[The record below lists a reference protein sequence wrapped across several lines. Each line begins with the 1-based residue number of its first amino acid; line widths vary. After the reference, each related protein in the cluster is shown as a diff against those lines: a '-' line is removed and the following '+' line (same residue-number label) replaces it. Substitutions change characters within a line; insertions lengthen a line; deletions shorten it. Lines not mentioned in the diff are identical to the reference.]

1 MITYSLD
8 LDSAAK
14 PLERYWETCV
24 GSCHAATA
32 LREDYRQ
39 MLTQCHQELG
49 FMYLRFHGLFD
60 DDMSVVKK
68 PLFSDKLVLSFSNID
83 NIYDFLLSIGM
94 KPFVELSFMP
104 EALASGSATIFH
116 YKGNTTPPKDYEKWS
131 WFIQKFIGH
140 LLERYGRSEVRQ
152 WFFEVWNEP
161 NLGGKNSPYGF
172 WSGDKEEYFKLYKVT
187 AEAVKACDPCLRV
200 GGPATSNNAWIP
212 EFLDYCEHS
221 GAPVDFVSTH
231 HYPTD
236 IVLGYG
242 VEDSANFVNPLNIN
256 DAEQITNALRI
267 AKEGGEAFEELKKQY
282 SVFQSHIW
290 EHVERGVLTEM
301 TKRAVSEARGLPLYY
316 TEWGSLAGLPSD
328 SDFGAS
334 FLVKTILDGVDLVK
348 GYSFWT
354 FCDIIEENGQDSD
367 EFFGGFGLM
376 TQHGVPKASYRAYQL
391 LHSLQGKL
399 YEQVCREDT
408 VDIYAVRNDA
418 INALQLLAV
427 NHNSLLH
434 EIDEQEIE
442 IHLENAKNCTAA
454 EIVRI
459 DKAHGDAYTRWAEDG
474 AKRYLTKGE
483 IEILK
488 GTSELKRENLDVTN
502 GIGDGQKNV
511 ALTFSLPPMGTA
523 LINLY
528 FE

>member
-1 MITYSLD
+1 MIHYHLD
-8 LDSAAK
+8 LHSAAK
-14 PLERYWETCV
+14 PLDRYWEMCV

-32 LREDYRQ
+32 LREDYRK
-39 MLTQCHQELG
+39 MLTRCHRELG
-49 FMYLRFHGLFD
+49 FQYLRFHGLFD

-68 PLFSDKLVLSFSNID
+68 PMFSDKLVLSFSNID

-104 EALASGSATIFH
+104 GALSSGSATIFN
-116 YKGNTTPPKDYEKWS
+116 YKGNTTPPADYEKWS
-131 WFIQKFIGH
+131 WFIKKFVMH
-140 LLERYGRSEVRQ
+140 LIERYGLSEVRQ

-161 NLGGKNSPYGF
+161 NLGGPGSPYGF

-187 AEAVKACDPCLRV
+187 AEAVKTCDKALRV

-212 EFLDYCEHS
+212 EFLDFCKAS

-236 IVLGYG
+236 VVLGYG
-242 VEDSANFVNPLNIN
+242 VEDSANFVNPLNLG
-256 DAEQITNALRI
+256 DMEQVQNVMRM
-267 AKEGGEAFEELKKQY
+267 AKEGGEEFEEFKKQY

-301 TKRAVSEARGLPLYY
+301 TKRALSEARGLPLYY
-316 TEWGSLAGLPSD
+316 TEWGSLGGLASD
-328 SDFGAS
+328 SGFGAS
-334 FLVKTILDGVDLVK
+334 FIAKTILDGVNLVK

-376 TQHGVPKASYRAYQL
+376 TQHGIPKAPYRAFEL
-391 LHSLQGKL
+391 LHSLQGDL
-399 YEQVCREDT
+399 YENVCREGT
-408 VDIYAVRNDA
+408 VDIYAIRNDSVSA
-418 INALQLLAV
+418 VQLLAV

-434 EIDEQEIE
+434 EIEEQDITVC
-442 IHLENAKNCTAA
+442 LTNTKKCVAA
-454 EIVRI
+454 EITRL
-459 DKAHGDAYTRWAEDG
+459 DRMHGDACTKWVEEG
-474 AKRYLTKGE
+474 SKRYLTKGE

-488 GTSELKRENLDVTN
+488 GISELKREPLSAENRTETVM
-502 GIGDGQKNV
+502 
-511 ALTFSLPPMGTA
+511 LTFTLPPMGIA
-523 LINLY
+523 LVNVY